1 MLAVS
6 GIKNKKMSK
15 FEKESD
21 LVELEQV
28 KSEEFCPV
36 ITTLGIIGGKW
47 KPGILWM
54 LQQNGLLR
62 FGELKRSIPSI
73 SQKVLSQQLRE
84 LEEAGIVHREIF
96 AEVPPRVEY
105 RITDYGH
112 SLTPVL
118 NAMAHWGIQHAEMEP
133 KS

>member
-1 MLAVS
+1 
-6 GIKNKKMSK
+6 MSK
-15 FEKESD
+15 LEKESD
-21 LVELEQV
+21 IADLEEV
-28 KSEEFCPV
+28 KNAEFCPV
-36 ITTLGIIGGKW
+36 MTTLGVIGGKW

-54 LQQNGLLR
+54 LHQNGLLR
-62 FGELKRSIPSI
+62 FGQLKRSIPSI

-105 RITDYGH
+105 RLTGYGH

-118 NAMAHWGIQHAEMEP
+118 DAMAQWGIQHLEIEHNA
-133 KS
+133 